1 MPFAV
6 RRLPL
11 LFLVSIGILGLAGCG
26 DDENPT
32 ATSDVSGV
40 IPDPVASSGGLRDFF
55 GAIEGLTATRLVVDG
70 TTFIVDGE
78 THVFRQGVEVG
89 YGILGV
95 GNVVVVKA
103 RLNSRNELVA
113 REIKLRV
120 DAAPDVKVTGRVERT
135 DPPDLVVAGRLVH
148 TNSGT
153 AYLGVGDPR
162 QLSDVQVGNQ
172 VTVTGMESD
181 DRSILATKIRVEAR
195 N

>member
-1 MPFAV
+1 MSFAS
-6 RRLPL
+6 RRFPLP
-11 LFLVSIGILGLAGCG
+11 FLVSICVLALAGCG
-26 DDENPT
+26 DDDNPT
-32 ATSDVSGV
+32 AATDASGV
-40 IPDPVASSGGLRDFF
+40 IPEPAAASGGLRDFF

-70 TTFIVDGE
+70 ATFIVDGE

-89 YGILGV
+89 YGLLGV

-103 RLNSRNELVA
+103 RLNSRGELVA
-113 REIKLRV
+113 REIKMRV
-120 DAAPDVKVTGRVERT
+120 DAVPDVKVTGRVEQT
-135 DPPDLVVAGRLVH
+135 APPDLVVAGRVVH

>member
-6 RRLPL
+6 RRRPLP
-11 LFLVSIGILGLAGCG
+11 FLVSICMLAFAGCG
-26 DDENPT
+26 GDDNP
-32 ATSDVSGV
+32 ASSSDVS
-40 IPDPVASSGGLRDFF
+40 PVLPEPAAASGGLRDFF
-55 GAIEGLTATRLVVDG
+55 GPIEGLTATRLVVDG
-70 TTFIVDGE
+70 TTFVVDGE
-78 THVFRQGVEVG
+78 TRVYRQGVEVG

-103 RLNSRNELVA
+103 RLNSRGELVA

-120 DAAPDVKVTGRVERT
+120 DAVPDVKVTGRVERT
-135 DPPDLVVAGRLVH
+135 DPPDLVVAGRVVH

-162 QLSDVQVGNQ
+162 QLSDVHVGNQ
-172 VTVTGMESD
+172 VTVTGAESD
-181 DRSILATKIRVEAR
+181 DRSILATKIRVESR

>member
-1 MPFAV
+1 MPFAL
-6 RRLPL
+6 RRVPLP
-11 LFLVSIGILGLAGCG
+11 FIVSVCVLVLAGCG
-26 DDENPT
+26 DDDTPT
-32 ATSDVSGV
+32 ASSDVSGV
-40 IPDPVASSGGLRDFF
+40 IPEPAAASGGLRDFF
-55 GAIEGLTATRLVVDG
+55 GAIEGLTDTRLVVDG

-95 GNVVVVKA
+95 GNLVVVKA

-120 DAAPDVKVTGRVERT
+120 DAVPDVKVSGRVERT

-162 QLSDVQVGNQ
+162 QLADVRVGNQ

-181 DRSILATKIRVEAR
+181 DRSILATKIRVESR